1 MIHCSCILF
10 QFTHPRGGA
19 TIIRS
24 TRSSFQFTHLH
35 GGCDIDIRIFC
46 SFWQGFNSR
55 THVGVRFTSFTKR
68 LLAMFQLTHPRGVR
82 RFDPEH
88 THVGCDEKVLW
99 DLRCFAIVST
109 HTPMWECDWY
119 TMDCLRDVSTHAP
132 TCGVRQHMMLKK
144 LNVST
149 HAPTWGG
156 ECDKRHDKFR
166 WINMVSTHAPTWGC
180 D

>member
-156 ECDKRHDKFR
+156 GVRQTPR
-166 WINMVSTHAPTWGC
+166 
-180 D
+180 